1 MTKKTVIFD
10 TDDESKGHYPSDEA
24 YAPLEIGKVYHVIED
39 VPSKSITLYPVD
51 ISSNLPSM
59 GLGIDGLRINK
70 SEKDVVGPLL
80 VATGSINGAIYKTY
94 IQEDGDI
101 IGDRWGGGSL
111 FDYIQHSIG
120 TAIEN
125 SVVGT
130 ASGGWTRLQNGLLLQ
145 WGAMSSQSGNPS
157 GATIF
162 PTAFNKAYSFIA
174 QAHGAVANT
183 NGVTIACLA
192 DDANSL
198 TIQKIKCFQ
207 IQEGKVIDA
216 PAWYV
221 KWIAIGY

>member
-1 MTKKTVIFD
+1 MTKKTIIFD

-39 VPSKSITLYPVD
+39 VPSKSITLYPID

-145 WGAMSSQSGNPS
+145 WGAMSGQNNPS

-162 PTAFNKAYSFIA
+162 PTAFTKAYSFIA
-174 QAHGAVANT
+174 QTHGAVAGT

-198 TIQKIKCFQ
+198 TTQKIKCFQ
-207 IQEGKVIDA
+207 IQTGQVIDA

-221 KWIAIGY
+221 KWMAIGY

>member
-59 GLGIDGLRINK
+59 GLGIDGLHINK

-111 FDYIQHSIG
+111 FDYINDRIG
-120 TAIEN
+120 TAVAQ
-125 SVVGT
+125 SVITGP
-130 ASGGWTRLQNGLLLQ
+130 GWARLQSGTLLQ
-145 WGAMSSQSGNPS
+145 WGSISSQNSSPS
-157 GATIF
+157 GVITF
-162 PTAFNKAYSFIA
+162 PTAFTVNYSFTA
-174 QAHGAVANT
+174 QAHGRISGT

-198 TIQKIKCFQ
+198 TKQEIKCFQ
-207 IQEGKVIDA
+207 IQTGQVIDA